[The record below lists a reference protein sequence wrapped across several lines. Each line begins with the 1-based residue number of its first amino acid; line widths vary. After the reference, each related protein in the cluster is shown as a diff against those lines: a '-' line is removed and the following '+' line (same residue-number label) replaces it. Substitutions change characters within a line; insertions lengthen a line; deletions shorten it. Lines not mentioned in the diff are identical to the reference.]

1 MGYYRGWP
9 GIKICGGVIVK
20 KWLNIANALLVLA
33 VVVLIG
39 VVKMSG
45 SRTPITKEGFGN
57 IPTLIEYDPVR
68 TTISNQA
75 AETTLYEVEIP
86 RNSLGLT
93 DRAVRVELDYLGYNN
108 SGAARTIVWR
118 VYYGTSAAL
127 VLPTKTWAVDARYF
141 SGKLVVWLTNDGA
154 VNSQFVHAWDRD
166 DPFIYNTDG
175 WAQDSN
181 KDLNLKITADFS
193 AASANL
199 QVIQTVAV
207 TTQMQP

>member
-1 MGYYRGWP
+1 MGGNRGWP
-9 GIKICGGVIVK
+9 GVKVCRGFIVI
-20 KWLNIANALLVLA
+20 ALIVIG
-33 VVVLIG
+33 VLIMG
-39 VVKMSG
+39 SG

-68 TTISNQA
+68 TIISNQA
-75 AETTLYEVEIP
+75 AETTLYEVEVP
-86 RNSLGLT
+86 RNTLGLT
-93 DRAVRVELDYLGYNN
+93 DRAVRIELDYLGYNN

-118 VYYGTSAAL
+118 VYYGASAAL
-127 VLPTKTWAVDARYF
+127 ILPTKTWAVDARYF
-141 SGKLVVWLTNDGA
+141 SGKLVVWLINDGA

-166 DPFIYNTDG
+166 DPFIYNTDS

-193 AASANL
+193 VASANL

-207 TTQMQP
+207 TTKMQP